1 MPNTDLHPTDIPV
14 EQLLKAEVMSG
25 EVLAQIA
32 LGHERFCYGIHH
44 HDDGQIEEEWGN
56 WRDVAKQLATDLSS
70 AATRLRAMGAA
81 GEQLQNTAHARM
93 AEHAASRA
101 RAIQLKSALE
111 NWGRHFT
118 WCAVW
123 KEIPGAPPMP
133 CDCGLAR
140 ELDTATAHLQ
150 MGAAVGEQKT
160 EINSGVCVCGH
171 DETDHGSTQCWFG
184 GPFAATPCHCIHY
197 RPAPSVPHPQH
208 PPHGAVEDKGEPGT
222 PERDLRVIASRIAA
236 DLVRAGARGYA
247 PGHLTNW
254 CVMRL
259 VEIADSLTQHPPH
272 GARGGDAEDE
282 HDSHPQVGQ
291 CCNYASRLVY
301 GDCRYCGRKRP
312 ANADDPIA
320 VPVAPAP
327 SASNPHG
334 DGSRVERWA
343 VVDSDGNDF
352 AYWGDNKE
360 PPYIARALRST
371 HRTCRLV
378 ELRDG
383 EGIWSRRDVARD
395 AATISELRAA
405 NQSLWHATQQSP
417 STPIVEAWAV
427 VDRNGLAAL
436 YFNKPEVNDP
446 ATSRVVRLVPDTA
459 IEASGQGSEPERKAI
474 WQQVEDAASHVPDW
488 IDDPVRRAASLEAR
502 TGPETEKT
510 RQQRNVDKS
519 PSTAGAALPPPLV
532 EAWALNEQQREVL
545 VHLLDRSGR
554 VFNILTS
561 AERAVI
567 TTILQS
573 PTAIEALNTVEAEY
587 DGPYCTAGS
596 GFQIGSTGG
605 ANLREAIDA
614 AIAPTPDAAR
624 PHE

>member
-14 EQLLKAEVMSG
+14 EQLLME
-25 EVLAQIA
+25 
-32 LGHERFCYGIHH
+32 
-44 HDDGQIEEEWGN
+44 
-56 WRDVAKQLATDLSS
+56 AKQFVDGSSHDLVVELASGRTNITEMVAALAARLRANVPPTCSRSPSKLCEFVNAECRWCGDRDCRPSPS
-70 AATRLRAMGAA
+70 AALSALRAMGAA
-81 GEQLQNTAHARM
+81 G
-93 AEHAASRA
+93 
-101 RAIQLKSALE
+101 
-111 NWGRHFT
+111 
-118 WCAVW
+118 
-123 KEIPGAPPMP
+123 
-133 CDCGLAR
+133 
-140 ELDTATAHLQ
+140 
-150 MGAAVGEQKT
+150 GEQKAET
-160 EINSGVCVCGH
+160 NSGVCECGH
-171 DETDHGSTQCWFG
+171 DETDHGTFLHGVGCVG
-184 GPFAATPCHCIHY
+184 GVESGKVCPCQSY
-197 RPAPSVPHPQH
+197 RPATASHPQH
-208 PPHGAVEDKGEPGT
+208 
-222 PERDLRVIASRIAA
+222 L
-236 DLVRAGARGYA
+236 
-247 PGHLTNW
+247 
-254 CVMRL
+254 
-259 VEIADSLTQHPPH
+259 PH

>member
-208 PPHGAVEDKGEPGT
+208 PPHGARSAETTEQKAMNS
-222 PERDLRVIASRIAA
+222 ERLALTDDVRFILGHPNFACISYANALRVLGREISRK
-236 DLVRAGARGYA
+236 
-247 PGHLTNW
+247 
-254 CVMRL
+254 
-259 VEIADSLTQHPPH
+259 
-272 GARGGDAEDE
+272 AEDE
-282 HDSHPQVGQ
+282 QATVIHWMLTH
-291 CCNYASRLVY
+291 YLE
-301 GDCRYCGRKRP
+301 
-312 ANADDPIA
+312 
-320 VPVAPAP
+320 
-327 SASNPHG
+327 HG
-334 DGSRVERWA
+334 DAWRGA
-343 VVDSDGNDF
+343 
-352 AYWGDNKE
+352 
-360 PPYIARALRST
+360 
-371 HRTCRLV
+371 C
-378 ELRDG
+378 
-383 EGIWSRRDVARD
+383 
-395 AATISELRAA
+395 
-405 NQSLWHATQQSP
+405 
-417 STPIVEAWAV
+417 EA
-427 VDRNGLAAL
+427 DL
-436 YFNKPEVNDP
+436 
-446 ATSRVVRLVPDTA
+446 
-459 IEASGQGSEPERKAI
+459 
-474 WQQVEDAASHVPDW
+474 
-488 IDDPVRRAASLEAR
+488 RRAY
-502 TGPETEKT
+502 TKT
-510 RQQRNVDKS
+510 DAD
-519 PSTAGAALPPPLV
+519 T
-532 EAWALNEQQREVL
+532 
-545 VHLLDRSGR
+545 
-554 VFNILTS
+554 
-561 AERAVI
+561 
-567 TTILQS
+567 
-573 PTAIEALNTVEAEY
+573 
-587 DGPYCTAGS
+587 
-596 GFQIGSTGG
+596 
-605 ANLREAIDA
+605 A

>member
-1 MPNTDLHPTDIPV
+1 MEEISEERV
-14 EQLLKAEVMSG
+14 K
-25 EVLAQIA
+25 QI
-32 LGHERFCYGIHH
+32 
-44 HDDGQIEEEWGN
+44 HDDVV
-56 WRDVAKQLATDLSS
+56 DTDEPWDELDEIWQDWY
-70 AATRLRAMGAA
+70 LRF
-81 GEQLQNTAHARM
+81 
-93 AEHAASRA
+93 A
-101 RAIQLKSALE
+101 RAVWAAALQSM
-111 NWGRHFT
+111 
-118 WCAVW
+118 
-123 KEIPGAPPMP
+123 PPSGQGSM
-133 CDCGLAR
+133 
-140 ELDTATAHLQ
+140 ET
-150 MGAAVGEQKT
+150 EQKT
-160 EINSGVCVCGH
+160 E
-171 DETDHGSTQCWFG
+171 T
-184 GPFAATPCHCIHY
+184 
-197 RPAPSVPHPQH
+197 AP
-208 PPHGAVEDKGEPGT
+208 
-222 PERDLRVIASRIAA
+222 
-236 DLVRAGARGYA
+236 
-247 PGHLTNW
+247 
-254 CVMRL
+254 
-259 VEIADSLTQHPPH
+259 
-272 GARGGDAEDE
+272 
-282 HDSHPQVGQ
+282 
-291 CCNYASRLVY
+291 
-301 GDCRYCGRKRP
+301 
-312 ANADDPIA
+312 
-320 VPVAPAP
+320 
-327 SASNPHG
+327 
-334 DGSRVERWA
+334 RVERWA
-343 VVDSDGNDF
+343 VVD
-352 AYWGDNKE
+352 NKGSVFIYE
-360 PPYIARALRST
+360 GREAAQQDADHRGWFLR
-371 HRTCRLV
+371 RLV